1 MDSTDANTRYLGLGG
16 FHIMKMII
24 AIVQDKDANKLGGKF
39 VKANVRATRLA
50 TSGGFLRSGNTTFM
64 IGIEDDRV
72 QEVLDL
78 IEDTSHTRKQ
88 FMTPAVSLDV
98 AMEST
103 AATPMEVQVGGAT
116 VFVQDIEQFHRF

>member
-1 MDSTDANTRYLGLGG
+1 
-16 FHIMKMII
+16 MKMII

-78 IEDTSHTRKQ
+78 IHDISHTRKQ

-98 AMEST
+98 SMEST

-116 VFVQDIEQFHRF
+116 VFVQDVEQFHRF